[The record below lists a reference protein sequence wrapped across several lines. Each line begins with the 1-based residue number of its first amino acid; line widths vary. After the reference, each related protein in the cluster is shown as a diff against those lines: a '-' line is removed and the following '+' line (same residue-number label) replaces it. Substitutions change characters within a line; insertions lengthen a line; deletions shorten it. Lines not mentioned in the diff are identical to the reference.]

1 LPPTGACFP
10 HPKVMEYSP
19 RVAHSRTPPSW
30 GGSYRPIL
38 RGEHAELAA
47 LGWLDDAVKTHVVPL
62 VELSPTEL
70 DDAATRIRD
79 GWGAER
85 PILLDAVGLD
95 PRARVAGDHPI
106 VDLFESC
113 RGRVKAIPVGGLG
126 RGIDHAAA
134 IAGVAAAQGRGAALR
149 LDAADLAA
157 ASGQGRLTEEW
168 LAVVD
173 LTPEEVDLVI
183 DLGEVSEPG
192 HMGSLLAA
200 HEALASL
207 PYAIE
212 WRSVTLAGTA
222 IPSLPRNG
230 KSDSEELCT
239 RLDWRL
245 WKMVACDDVPRAP
258 DYFGDRVFAPA
269 DSPGGMTITYTTG
282 CSWLVV
288 KRRRVAP
295 RVDELRA
302 ASQLVS
308 TRPEF
313 AGPEHC
319 RGCAFI
325 VACASGATSGTPA
338 SWRSVIACHHI
349 HASVEELAQAGI

>member
-1 LPPTGACFP
+1 
-10 HPKVMEYSP
+10 MEYSP
-19 RVAHSRTPPSW
+19 RVAHSSKPSAW
-30 GGSYRPIL
+30 GGSYLPIL
-38 RGEHAELAA
+38 RGEPAELAA

-70 DDAATRIRD
+70 DGAATRIRD

-106 VDLFESC
+106 VDLFDAC

-126 RGIDHAAA
+126 RGIDHTAA

-157 ASGQGRLTEEW
+157 ASGHQRLTEEW

-173 LTPEEVDLVI
+173 LAPADVDLVI

-200 HEALASL
+200 HEALAAL
-207 PYAIE
+207 PYAVE
-212 WRSVTLAGTA
+212 WRSVTLAGTS
-222 IPSLPRNG
+222 IPRLPRNG
-230 KSDSEELCT
+230 NSDSEELCT

-245 WKMVACDDVPRAP
+245 WKMVARDDVPRSP
-258 DYFGDRVFAPA
+258 DFGDRVFAPA
-269 DSPGGMTITYTTG
+269 DSASGMTITYTTG

-308 TRPEF
+308 ARPEF
-313 AGPEHC
+313 AGREHC

-325 VACASGATSGTPA
+325 VACASGAAPGTPGT
-338 SWRSVIACHHI
+338 WRSLTACHHI